1 MKRLTIFSLT
11 CLFSVGAVFAQQGVT
26 QCGVPTGQPK
36 FPLQTYQE
44 LPDPA
49 APSDKEWAAVTTTQ
63 VSWGTTDV
71 RYAKH
76 GLPRLKNQQTVALKG
91 WRGERVNAQAVVWT
105 GVELKDLNFSFGDF
119 KDKKGNVLPQD
130 AFTGGFVRYVMT
142 DELNK
147 DGRGACG
154 HRKAVDYDSLLV
166 ADPIDTSLKAMALPA
181 RTVQPVWVQCW
192 IPQSAVPGTYKGEL
206 LINDGSRLLQRLN
219 LEITVSS
226 RELPAPSEWA
236 YHLDLWQSPYAVAR
250 YYQVPLWS
258 QEHLDAMRPLMKMLA
273 DAGHDIV
280 GEAAN
285 GQEAVKLAAE
295 LKPDF
300 IIMDVK
306 MPIMDGITAAKII
319 AADNIAPVLLLT
331 AYSQR
336 ILLSR
341 HRMQALLLIW
351 LSLYVRNSSSRR
363 WRLQPNAF
371 RKCISLI
378 WSLIS

>member
-11 CLFSVGAVFAQQGVT
+11 CLFSVGAVLAQQGVT

-36 FPLQTYQE
+36 FPLLTYQE
-44 LPDPA
+44 LPDPT
-49 APSDKEWAAVTTTQ
+49 APSDKEWVAVTSTQ

-76 GLPRLKNQQTVALKG
+76 QLPQLKKQQTVSLKG

-119 KDKKGNVLPQD
+119 KDKKGNVLPKD

-154 HRKAVDYDSLLV
+154 HRKSIDYDSLLV
-166 ADPIDTSLKAMALPA
+166 ADPIDTNLKTMALPA

-192 IPQSAVPGTYKGEL
+192 IPQSATPGTYQGEL

-226 RELPAPSEWA
+226 RELA
-236 YHLDLWQSPYAVAR
+236 
-250 YYQVPLWS
+250 
-258 QEHLDAMRPLMKMLA
+258 
-273 DAGHDIV
+273 
-280 GEAAN
+280 
-285 GQEAVKLAAE
+285 
-295 LKPDF
+295 
-300 IIMDVK
+300 
-306 MPIMDGITAAKII
+306 
-319 AADNIAPVLLLT
+319 
-331 AYSQR
+331 
-336 ILLSR
+336 
-341 HRMQALLLIW
+341 
-351 LSLYVRNSSSRR
+351 
-363 WRLQPNAF
+363 QP
-371 RKCISLI
+371 
-378 WSLIS
+378 